1 MRFLRAL
8 LDLVFPPRDSEALVR
23 DATVEDL
30 GRFVRPQVSEDERV
44 FLMPYRTPL
53 VRALI
58 REAKFKDNEYAVRLL
73 ALALR
78 EYLESWLLDQEAYEA
93 RSVFLVPIPLSE
105 ERLRE
110 RGYNQAERIARAALA
125 DLPGITVAPA
135 LKRSRDTLPQ
145 TSLSR
150 RKRLQNMAHAF
161 RATEPVSDAHTYIVF
176 DDVSTT
182 GATLAA
188 ATHALFEAGARR
200 CIALSLAH

>member
-8 LDLVFPPRDSEALVR
+8 LDLLFPPRDTEALVR
-23 DATVEDL
+23 DATIEEL
-30 GRFVRPQVSEDERV
+30 GRFVRPHVSKDGRV

-58 REAKFKDNEYAVRLL
+58 REAKFKDNERAVTLL
-73 ALALR
+73 ALALQ
-78 EYLESWLLDQEAYEA
+78 EYLESWLLEHEAYEA
-93 RSVFLVPIPLSE
+93 QSVVLVPIPLSK

-110 RGYNQAERIARAALA
+110 RGYNQAERIARRALA
-125 DLPGITVAPA
+125 DLPGVTIAPVLA
-135 LKRSRDTLPQ
+135 RLRDTLPQ

-150 RKRLQNMAHAF
+150 RKRLENMAHAF
-161 RATEPVSDAHTYIVF
+161 RAIGPVSDAHTYIVF

-188 ATHALFEAGARR
+188 ATRALSEAGARR

>member
-1 MRFLRAL
+1 MRFLRVL
-8 LDLVFPPRDSEALVR
+8 LDLLFPPRDTEALVR

-30 GRFVRPQVSEDERV
+30 GRHVRPQVSKDGRV

-58 REAKFKDNEYAVRLL
+58 REAKFKDNEHAAQLL

-93 RSVFLVPIPLSE
+93 QSVFVVPIPLSK

-135 LKRSRDTLPQ
+135 LARSRDTLPQ

-161 RATEPVSDAHTYIVF
+161 RATEPVSGAHTYIVF

-188 ATHALFEAGARR
+188 ATRALFDAGARR